1 MHLAAM
7 ALLCPL
13 FVEEGGLFDGKHV
26 KVAAIFEVSSPAQL
40 ENLQLL
46 NDQAENIVVDLL
58 DWQVNKSISPY

>member
-1 MHLAAM
+1 MNHAAM

-13 FVEEGGLFDGKHV
+13 FIEEGGLFDGEHV
-26 KVAAIFEVSSPAQL
+26 KVATLFEVSSPAQL

-58 DWQVNKSISPY
+58 DWQVLKSISP